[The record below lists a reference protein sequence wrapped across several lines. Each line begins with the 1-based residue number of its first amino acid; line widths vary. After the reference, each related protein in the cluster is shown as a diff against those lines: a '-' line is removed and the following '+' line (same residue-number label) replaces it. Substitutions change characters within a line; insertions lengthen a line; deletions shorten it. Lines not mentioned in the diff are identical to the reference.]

1 MVHLIPRVRDYP
13 NQEYQAE
20 LCNKAPLGT
29 PEALLP
35 TWTIYLLVV
44 PYARSHAGGT

>member
-1 MVHLIPRVRDYP
+1 L
-13 NQEYQAE
+13 
-20 LCNKAPLGT
+20 LCT

-44 PYARSHAGGT
+44 PKLGSPAFSSNNRRRFLKSVKSITLIRPAKLHRF

>member
-1 MVHLIPRVRDYP
+1 MVHLIPHVRDYP

-20 LCNKAPLGT
+20 LGT

-44 PYARSHAGGT
+44 P